1 MKKIMITLIISLCI
15 LMGMLT
21 IQSEAA
27 NETNKTNTR
36 KQYEYAR
43 QY

>member
-15 LMGMLT
+15 LMGMIT

-27 NETNKTNTR
+27 NETNAR

-43 QY
+43 QYQ